1 MTQATLVRRYHPAR
15 RVLTRGS
22 RQPFRL
28 LGDRLLGDL
37 KSAGDGGYS
46 GLGLAPQR
54 YAPAFEAVELE
65 NEYRVTAELPGVD
78 ADDLDVTVENGV
90 LTVKGQ
96 RRFEDPDSPEERG
109 RFERSIRFPGDVV
122 ENDTRATYKNGLLT
136 VTVPKPEEVKPEVR
150 SIPVETA

>member
-15 RVLTRGS
+15 RVLMRGS
-22 RQPFRL
+22 RHPFSH
-28 LGDRLLGDL
+28 LGARLLGDL
-37 KSAGDGGYS
+37 ENGP
-46 GLGLAPQR
+46 GLAPQR
-54 YAPAFEAVELE
+54 YAPAFEAIELE

-96 RRFEDPDSPEERG
+96 RRFEDPDSSEDDEERG

-122 ENDTRATYKNGLLT
+122 ENDARASYKNGLLT